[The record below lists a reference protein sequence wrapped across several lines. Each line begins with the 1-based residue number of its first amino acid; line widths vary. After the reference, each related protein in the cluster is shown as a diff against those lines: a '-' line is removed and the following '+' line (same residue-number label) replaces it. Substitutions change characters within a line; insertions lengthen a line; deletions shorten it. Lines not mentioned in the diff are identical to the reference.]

1 MHVWNTEEMSEFYI
15 DLRIISIKLV
25 CKSLI
30 MNELP
35 WVLMKAEKLPHLA
48 VRKWNARQ
56 RRMQRNGQ
64 RSWKIVPV
72 SNITEDK
79 ERKDL
84 RRCDPL
90 PMTGSK
96 LTMGMAEQRL
106 LLLFPRAHVCSVM
119 EKKKSM
125 RERENGSWRSPR
137 CVCKMCSRNP
147 IVKRSWKRVGDVGGN
162 FVLRGSY

>member
-35 WVLMKAEKLPHLA
+35 SAEI
-48 VRKWNARQ
+48 RE
-56 RRMQRNGQ
+56 RNGPDEGWETPTL
-64 RSWKIVPV
+64 RSSEVKRKTKKNAKKWPEKWKVPIP
-72 SNITEDK
+72 NITEDK

-96 LTMGMAEQRL
+96 LTMGRTKAIVV
-106 LLLFPRAHVCSVM
+106 FPQST
-119 EKKKSM
+119 
-125 RERENGSWRSPR
+125 
-137 CVCKMCSRNP
+137 
-147 IVKRSWKRVGDVGGN
+147 
-162 FVLRGSY
+162 FL